1 MAKKQEGYLSAKE
14 SRRISKEN
22 RRITDRYEKQRKRRN
37 VPESE
42 YVTEM
47 HDEKNAVEFDNLHTY
62 FFTDTGVVKS
72 VDGVSFEVPIGK
84 TVGVVGESGCGK
96 SVTSLSLMQLLQRPQ
111 GQIVE
116 GSIRLNL
123 GDGKAYDIAKTPTEK
138 MQGLRGNYVSMI
150 FQEPM
155 TSLNPVLKVGRQVRE
170 TLLVHNPTMSKAE
183 AKQRVVEM
191 FQRVGIPEA
200 EKRYDCYPHELS
212 GGLRQRVMIAMA
224 MVCKP
229 KLLIADEPT
238 TALDVTIEAQI
249 LRLMKELRDETGM
262 SVLIITHNMGVV
274 AEICDYVYV
283 MYAGKIMEQAET
295 FELFDHTM
303 HPYTKGLL
311 DSIPRIGQN
320 AERLHTIPGVVPNLL
335 HLSQGCPFSNRCE
348 YATDQCRTEKAQLH
362 PVAPD
367 HQVRCFRCEEEH
379 Q

>member
-1 MAKKQEGYLSAKE
+1 M
-14 SRRISKEN
+14 EN
-22 RRITDRYEKQRKRRN
+22 NNN
-37 VPESE
+37 VLEIRGLNS
-42 YVTEM
+42 
-47 HDEKNAVEFDNLHTY
+47 Y
-62 FFTDTGVVKS
+62 FFTEKGVAPA
-72 VDGVSFEVPIGK
+72 VDGLDLDVPKGKIIGL
-84 TVGVVGESGCGK
+84 VGESGCGK
-96 SVTSLSLMQLLQRPQ
+96 SMTVKSIMGLLKYPGRVA
-111 GQIVE
+111 G
-116 GSIRLNL
+116 GSIRFEDQDLTRLSDKELRKICGN
-123 GDGKAYDIAKTPTEK
+123 DI
-138 MQGLRGNYVSMI
+138 SMI

>member
-1 MAKKQEGYLSAKE
+1 M
-14 SRRISKEN
+14 EN
-22 RRITDRYEKQRKRRN
+22 NNN
-37 VPESE
+37 VLEIRGLNS
-42 YVTEM
+42 
-47 HDEKNAVEFDNLHTY
+47 Y
-62 FFTDTGVVKS
+62 FFTEKGVAPA
-72 VDGVSFEVPIGK
+72 VDGLDLDIPKGKIIGL
-84 TVGVVGESGCGK
+84 VGESGCGK
-96 SVTSLSLMQLLQRPQ
+96 SMTAKSIMGLLKYPGRVA
-111 GQIVE
+111 G
-116 GSIRLNL
+116 GSIRFEDQDLTRLSDKELRKICGN
-123 GDGKAYDIAKTPTEK
+123 DI
-138 MQGLRGNYVSMI
+138 SMI
-150 FQEPM
+150 FQETM

-170 TLLVHNPTMSKAE
+170 TLLVHNPAMSKAE
-183 AKQRVVEM
+183 AKRRVVEM

>member
-1 MAKKQEGYLSAKE
+1 M
-14 SRRISKEN
+14 EN
-22 RRITDRYEKQRKRRN
+22 NNN
-37 VPESE
+37 VLEIRGLNS
-42 YVTEM
+42 
-47 HDEKNAVEFDNLHTY
+47 Y
-62 FFTDTGVVKS
+62 FFTEKGVAPA
-72 VDGVSFEVPIGK
+72 VDGLDLDIPKGKIIGL
-84 TVGVVGESGCGK
+84 VGESGCGK
-96 SVTSLSLMQLLQRPQ
+96 SMPAKSIMGLLKYPGRVA
-111 GQIVE
+111 G
-116 GSIRLNL
+116 GSIRFEDQDLTRLSDKELRKICGN
-123 GDGKAYDIAKTPTEK
+123 DI
-138 MQGLRGNYVSMI
+138 SII